1 MFSCSP
7 STQQILKTEAKTLC
21 HQYRHAMEKIGKD
34 KSKRDKYLK
43 KIKELETSVSESAKK
58 LCCKILQYEGKNTLH
73 LLNLENN
80 FMIENVYYMH
90 LNYKGH
96 YEFRNHISE
105 ISIFSDTFFSLK
117 EIYNN
122 MCSYEN
128 IFSTLVFFLKTINY

>member
-1 MFSCSP
+1 
-7 STQQILKTEAKTLC
+7 
-21 HQYRHAMEKIGKD
+21 MEKIGKD
-34 KSKRDKYLK
+34 KSKRDKYLR
-43 KIKELETSVSESAKK
+43 KIKELESSVSESAKR

-96 YEFRNHISE
+96 YEFRNHTFLKSVYFQIL
-105 ISIFSDTFFSLK
+105 FFSLK

-128 IFSTLVFFLKTINY
+128 IFSTPGFFF